1 MSDLAAIVGIEVDR
15 AALTGSGASGQPTGI
30 ITTAGIGGV
39 TGTSIAYAGIVEF
52 QTDVAAGNALTPN
65 CGYVTTPAVAGL
77 LKQRVKFTSTASPI
91 WDGKLLDANVDGYRG
106 MASNNVPTA
115 NILFGDFG
123 QVVVAEWGVL
133 ELDINPYANFQA
145 GIVGV
150 RAIYTVDI
158 GVRYP
163 SAFSLATSVT

>member
-1 MSDLAAIVGIEVDR
+1 MAAASKNSAASSNPR
-15 AALTGSGASGQPTGI
+15 ARNPT
-30 ITTAGIGGV
+30 AKR
-39 TGTSIAYAGIVEF
+39 A
-52 QTDVAAGNALTPN
+52 DVATGNALTGN

-77 LKQRVKFTSTASPI
+77 LKQRVKFTSTASPL
-91 WDGKLLDANVDGYRG
+91 WEGQLLDGTVDGYRA
-106 MASNNVPTA
+106 MSSNQVPAA

-123 QVVVAEWGVL
+123 TVIVGEWSVL
-133 ELDINPYANFQA
+133 ELEINPYANFQA